1 MPRPR
6 RLPAPYDSGA
16 FAVRDAKGDKVP
28 MSSVRALVNPFR
40 GVRAHEAPETIAERF
55 AMLELVRPGMTLSH
69 CTAALV
75 HGLPVM
81 TLADTWIDL
90 APFVGLADLVVLGT
104 RSRSGWAASTPAT

>member
-55 AMLELVRPGMTLSH
+55 AMLELVRPGMTLR
-69 CTAALV
+69 TARR
-75 HGLPVM
+75 P
-81 TLADTWIDL
+81 
-90 APFVGLADLVVLGT
+90 
-104 RSRSGWAASTPAT
+104 SSTGCR